1 MSIFSFDWDGTVT
14 KAPGEFLAFAKALR
28 AAGHKVYIVTMRYPS
43 ELGDLEYWR
52 RHVDGIV
59 ATSRMAKKPAAKALG
74 IHIDIWIDDNPAAVD
89 KSAIEIWGNSS
100 PEGSV
105 DPHPVSESELAQLQ

>member
-1 MSIFSFDWDGTVT
+1 MSNFSFDWDGTVT

-52 RHVDGIV
+52 RHVDGII
-59 ATSRMAKKPAAKALG
+59 ATSRMAKKPAAKAAG
-74 IHIDIWIDDNPAAVD
+74 IYIDIWIDDNPGAIE
-89 KSAIEIWGNSS
+89 KSAMELWGNQS
-100 PEGSV
+100 PEGTV
-105 DPHPVSESELAQLQ
+105 DPHPISESESVQ